1 MIEKNQNVYKL
12 SMNNKLTISAIVLL
26 AVVCVYFVNINQ
38 QKSYQSSSSKL
49 LITNQDQIK
58 KMIIQSDVD
67 ALEIMNNGNKV
78 WQISGHDSL
87 SIKEDVLTNFFDKIF
102 NLEIQN
108 IMTEKEEKW
117 GKFNVDDSTGTHL
130 ALIDWDDNTI
140 NYFVFG
146 QSNSDY
152 SRCYVRKDQN
162 STVYLLNE
170 SILYYLQTNPNYWGE
185 TIIKEDDL
193 EIPTQ

>member
-58 KMIIQSDVD
+58 KMIIQSDDD
-67 ALEIMNNGNKV
+67 ALEIMKNSNKV

-108 IMTEKEEKW
+108 TMTEKEEKW
-117 GKFNVDDSTGTHL
+117 EKT
-130 ALIDWDDNTI
+130 
-140 NYFVFG
+140 
-146 QSNSDY
+146 
-152 SRCYVRKDQN
+152 
-162 STVYLLNE
+162 
-170 SILYYLQTNPNYWGE
+170 
-185 TIIKEDDL
+185 
-193 EIPTQ
+193 